1 MITSLHNPLV
11 KQGRQLHQAKY
22 RHRHQ
27 QLLLEGTHLITEAC
41 AVHYPLWVVY
51 STPAWQG
58 KNPLLYQHLQEIAEH
73 LESVSEPVLAAL
85 ATTQT
90 PDGIVAIA
98 PRRPPASLELHSLG
112 LVLEGIQDPGN
123 LGTLIRTA
131 AAAEV
136 EGIYLG
142 PGCVDLEHP
151 KVLRATAGQWFR
163 LGFRQSSDL
172 SQDLTPYQTSSNW
185 QIIATRP
192 SPSSCN
198 YWDLDYCQPTIFLLG
213 SEGQGLSPELRT
225 QASQE
230 VYIPQAPGVESL
242 NVGVAAALLLY
253 EVKRQR
259 RHQHQCI

>member
-1 MITSLHNPLV
+1 MITSLQNPLV
-11 KQGRQLHQAKY
+11 KQCRQLHQTKY
-22 RHRHQ
+22 RHRQQ

-41 AVHYPLWVVY
+41 AVGYPLSLVY
-51 STPAWQG
+51 STQAWQE
-58 KNPLLYQHLQEIAEH
+58 KNPELYDHLQQVAAQV
-73 LESVSEPVLAAL
+73 ESVSEPVLAAL

-90 PDGIVAIA
+90 PDGIIAIA
-98 PRRPPASLELHSLG
+98 PRRPSASLELHTLG

-131 AAAEV
+131 AAAGV

-142 PGCVDLEHP
+142 PGCVDLDHP

-163 LGFRQSSDL
+163 LKFRQSQDLNSDL
-172 SQDLTPYQTSSNW
+172 APYHTQKNW

-192 SPSSCN
+192 SSSSYN
-198 YWDLDYCQPTIFLLG
+198 YWDVDYRRPTIFLLG
-213 SEGQGLSPELRT
+213 SEGQGLSPELLA

-253 EVKRQR
+253 EAKRQR
-259 RHQHQCI
+259 RSYPQSC